1 MANGSHGLILNSE
14 NTLRVT
20 RTNSLDTTN
29 SLRIPA
35 ADFEI
40 IRELVAGSQTAA
52 ADSADLTNNGR
63 GKSNSGLL

>member
-1 MANGSHGLILNSE
+1 MANGPHGLVLTSE

-20 RTNSLDTTN
+20 QANSLNTTN
-29 SLRIPA
+29 ALRIPA

-40 IRELVAGSQTAA
+40 IRELVAGSRTAA
-52 ADSADLTNNGR
+52 AEPADLTNSGR